1 MGITNKSFLYGIC
14 CASATWAISL
24 YLYWQLT
31 TKEVK
36 SAALLTNNFTNI
48 DEAKTNLPSYR
59 NSEKL
64 IKHLQPIIRKH
75 DNEGK
80 IIYVVKS

>member
-14 CASATWAISL
+14 CASVTWAVSI

-31 TKEVK
+31 TKGVK
-36 SAALLTNNFTNI
+36 TAALLTNNFTNT
-48 DEAKTNLPSYR
+48 DPVKTNLSSYR

-64 IKHLQPIIRKH
+64 IKHLQPVIRKH
-75 DNEGK
+75 DKQGK
-80 IIYVVKS
+80 NIYIAT